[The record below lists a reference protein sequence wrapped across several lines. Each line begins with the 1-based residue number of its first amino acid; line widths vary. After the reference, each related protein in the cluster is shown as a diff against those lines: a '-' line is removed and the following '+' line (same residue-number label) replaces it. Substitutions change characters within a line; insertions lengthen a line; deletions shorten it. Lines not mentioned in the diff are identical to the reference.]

1 MRNNKKEP
9 VNINNDSKPDIST
22 DEAISNLFFT
32 NVSDETASKKS
43 EDNTTDI
50 KVEASIE
57 DNGNDKIN
65 ASAEKNEDNSTAVKT
80 EVSVEDNNYKV
91 NASTE
96 KIEDNDN
103 ANVDSAKNIDNDNA
117 NTPVKKSENTLTDV
131 KAETSVEDNTND
143 KVNASTEKVEKNA
156 TDVKPEASIEN
167 NGNNNINDNVNNN
180 ISNNINEHRNLA
192 PKPVKT
198 RKPIFPV
205 VIACLIL
212 AIVVGGIAYIL
223 NNGKSSKK
231 DSLANKPSLF
241 EGLFDF
247 TSPVDSVLGSTE
259 LMANY
264 NKCGSLSSS
273 ITVESIYADT
283 DISGAT
289 LNTTFNHN
297 TASKE
302 ASLDADIS
310 YRGMKLYSL
319 LSFVND
325 KKIMFKIPSFNESV
339 YTYSDKLFKNAFDS
353 FNDTDII
360 SLYVYAIK
368 ETYPDDF
375 KTILSGI
382 SSVNA
387 DTDSYGNKGTT
398 YTISE
403 DSVKLFISKLITVTF
418 DNKELF
424 ASIESS
430 LDKDEINDLKKQAEY
445 VSNNAAKAYSGDI
458 TFTVWKNK
466 KGQLTNFD
474 SNNSIEIS
482 GEEFDVDFSIE
493 SYDEINP
500 ADSMIFTL
508 TIMDSDNDFSV
519 IYDRTKEVEDNT
531 TYLSHD
537 ISILSGYDS
546 LLELNVSEDFN
557 ADSNDY
563 NVETTIN
570 TDTIIVLQGKFNNI
584 KKGKSFDFDMTSFQV
599 TQGYNKLLTLSGN
612 LSLDTDKP
620 KITKPSG
627 STVDINSLSDIEKYD
642 LLDSINNFFTKSIED

>member
-1 MRNNKKEP
+1 MKNNKKEP
-9 VNINNDSKPDIST
+9 ANINNDSKQNIPT

-32 NVSDETASKKS
+32 NVSNETQ
-43 EDNTTDI
+43 DNTTDL
-50 KVEASIE
+50 
-57 DNGNDKIN
+57 
-65 ASAEKNEDNSTAVKT
+65 
-80 EVSVEDNNYKV
+80 
-91 NASTE
+91 
-96 KIEDNDN
+96 
-103 ANVDSAKNIDNDNA
+103 
-117 NTPVKKSENTLTDV
+117 KSEDSTTDL
-131 KAETSVEDNTND
+131 KSETSVEDNVNNKVKASAEKVEENVTDVKSEAPVED
-143 KVNASTEKVEKNA
+143 KVNDSKTDTSIEDKVNDSK
-156 TDVKPEASIEN
+156 TDASIEDKVN
-167 NGNNNINDNVNNN
+167 DSKTESSVEDNGNNKINDNV
-180 ISNNINEHRNLA
+180 SNNINERRSLA

-198 RKPIFPV
+198 RKPILPV

-212 AIVVGGIAYIL
+212 AVVVGGIAYIL

-247 TSPVDSVLGSTE
+247 SSPVDSAIGSPE

-264 NKCGSLSSS
+264 NKRGSLSSS
-273 ITVESIYADT
+273 ITVDNIYADT

-297 TASKE
+297 IASKE

-310 YRGMKLYSL
+310 YKGMKLYSL
-319 LSFVND
+319 LSFFND
-325 KKIMFKIPSFNESV
+325 KKIMFKIPTFNESV

-375 KTILSGI
+375 KTIISGI
-382 SSVNA
+382 SSKNA
-387 DTDSYGNKGTT
+387 DADSYGNKGTT

-424 ASIESS
+424 ASIES
-430 LDKDEINDLKKQAEY
+430 LYDKDEISDLKKQVEY
-445 VSNNAAKAYSGDI
+445 VANNAAKAYSGDI

-466 KGQLTNFD
+466 KGQLTNFN

-482 GEEFDVDFSIE
+482 GEEFNIDFSIE

-508 TIMDSDNDFSV
+508 TITDSDNNFSI

-537 ISILSGYDS
+537 ISVLSGYDS
-546 LLELNVSEDFN
+546 LLELNVAEDFN

-563 NVETTIN
+563 NVEATLN

-584 KKGKSFDFDMTSFQV
+584 QKGKSFDFDMTNFQV
-599 TQGYNKLLTLSGN
+599 TQGYNNLIKLSGN
-612 LSLDTDKP
+612 LSLDTGKP

-627 STVDINSLSDIEKYD
+627 STVDINSLSDTEKYD
-642 LLDSINNFFTKSIED
+642 LLDSISNFFTKTIED

>member
-9 VNINNDSKPDIST
+9 VNINNDSNQNVAT
-22 DEAISNLFFT
+22 DAAISNLFFT
-32 NVSDETASKKS
+32 NVSEEAEDNTTNVKS
-43 EDNTTDI
+43 EDKTTDI
-50 KVEASIE
+50 KVETSIEDNGNNKTNAQIDKVEDNSTDVKPEAPIEDKVTDVKPEAPVEDKVTDAKTDASIE
-57 DNGNDKIN
+57 DNGN
-65 ASAEKNEDNSTAVKT
+65 
-80 EVSVEDNNYKV
+80 
-91 NASTE
+91 
-96 KIEDNDN
+96 ND
-103 ANVDSAKNIDNDNA
+103 
-117 NTPVKKSENTLTDV
+117 T
-131 KAETSVEDNTND
+131 
-143 KVNASTEKVEKNA
+143 
-156 TDVKPEASIEN
+156 
-167 NGNNNINDNVNNN
+167 NDNVSNK
-180 ISNNINEHRNLA
+180 IDNNINERRNLA
-192 PKPVKT
+192 PKPAKT

-212 AIVVGGIAYIL
+212 AVVVGGIAYIL

-247 TSPVDSVLGSTE
+247 TSPVDSAIGSSE
-259 LMANY
+259 LIANY
-264 NKCGSLSSS
+264 NKCGSLSST
-273 ITVESIYADT
+273 ITVDNIYADT

-289 LNTTFNHN
+289 LNATFNHN
-297 TASKE
+297 TASKQ

-319 LSFVND
+319 LSFFND
-325 KKIMFKIPSFNESV
+325 KKIMFKIPTFNESV

-353 FNDTDII
+353 FNNTDII

-382 SSVNA
+382 SSN
-387 DTDSYGNKGTT
+387 DTDADSYGNKGTT

-424 ASIESS
+424 ASIES
-430 LDKDEINDLKKQAEY
+430 LYDKDEISDLKKQAEY
-445 VSNNAAKAYSGDI
+445 VAHNSAKAYSGDI
-458 TFTVWKNK
+458 AFTVWKNK
-466 KGQLTNFD
+466 KGQLTNFN

-482 GEEFDVDFSIE
+482 GEEFNIDFSIE

-508 TIMDSDNDFSV
+508 TITDSDNNFSI

-537 ISILSGYDS
+537 ISVLSGYDS
-546 LLELNVSEDFN
+546 LLELNVAEDFN

-563 NVETTIN
+563 NVEATLN

-599 TQGYNKLLTLSGN
+599 AQGYNKLITLNGN
-612 LSLDTDKP
+612 LSLDTGKP

-627 STVDINSLSDIEKYD
+627 STVDINSLSDSEKYN
-642 LLDSINNFFTKSIED
+642 LIGSISNFLTKTIED

>member
-9 VNINNDSKPDIST
+9 VNINNDSNQNVAT
-22 DEAISNLFFT
+22 DETISNLFFT
-32 NVSDETASKKS
+32 NVSEEAEDNTTNVKS
-43 EDNTTDI
+43 EDKTTDI
-50 KVEASIE
+50 KVETSIEDNGNNKTNAQIDKVEDNSTDVKPEAPIEDKVTDVKPEAPVEDKVTDAKTDASIE
-57 DNGNDKIN
+57 DNGN
-65 ASAEKNEDNSTAVKT
+65 
-80 EVSVEDNNYKV
+80 
-91 NASTE
+91 
-96 KIEDNDN
+96 ND
-103 ANVDSAKNIDNDNA
+103 
-117 NTPVKKSENTLTDV
+117 T
-131 KAETSVEDNTND
+131 
-143 KVNASTEKVEKNA
+143 
-156 TDVKPEASIEN
+156 
-167 NGNNNINDNVNNN
+167 NDNVSNK
-180 ISNNINEHRNLA
+180 IDNNINERRNLA
-192 PKPVKT
+192 PKPAKT

-212 AIVVGGIAYIL
+212 AVVVGGIAYIL

-247 TSPVDSVLGSTE
+247 TSPVDSAIGSSE
-259 LMANY
+259 LIANY
-264 NKCGSLSSS
+264 NKCGSLSST
-273 ITVESIYADT
+273 ITVDNIYADT

-289 LNTTFNHN
+289 LNATFNHN
-297 TASKE
+297 TASKQ

-319 LSFVND
+319 LSFFND
-325 KKIMFKIPSFNESV
+325 KKIMFKIPTFNESV

-353 FNDTDII
+353 FNNTDII

-382 SSVNA
+382 SSN
-387 DTDSYGNKGTT
+387 DTDADSYGNKGTT

-424 ASIESS
+424 ASIES
-430 LDKDEINDLKKQAEY
+430 LYDKDEISDLKKQAEY
-445 VSNNAAKAYSGDI
+445 VAHNSAKAYSGDI
-458 TFTVWKNK
+458 AFTVWKNK
-466 KGQLTNFD
+466 KGQLTNFN

-482 GEEFDVDFSIE
+482 GEEFNIDFSIE

-508 TIMDSDNDFSV
+508 TITDSDNNFSI

-537 ISILSGYDS
+537 ISVLSGYDS
-546 LLELNVSEDFN
+546 LLELNVAEDFN

-563 NVETTIN
+563 NVEATLN

-584 KKGKSFDFDMTSFQV
+584 KKGKD
-599 TQGYNKLLTLSGN
+599 Y
-612 LSLDTDKP
+612 
-620 KITKPSG
+620 
-627 STVDINSLSDIEKYD
+627 
-642 LLDSINNFFTKSIED
+642 

>member
-1 MRNNKKEP
+1 MENTMKNNKKEP
-9 VNINNDSKPDIST
+9 ANINNDSKQNIPT

-32 NVSDETASKKS
+32 NVSDKTSTIKS
-43 EDNTTDI
+43 EDNTTDAKSETSI
-50 KVEASIE
+50 EDNTNDNVNASAEKVEENITDVKVEASIE
-57 DNGNDKIN
+57 DNTNDNVN
-65 ASAEKNEDNSTAVKT
+65 ASAEK
-80 EVSVEDNNYKV
+80 VE
-91 NASTE
+91 E
-96 KIEDNDN
+96 
-103 ANVDSAKNIDNDNA
+103 NV
-117 NTPVKKSENTLTDV
+117 TDV
-131 KAETSVEDNTND
+131 KSETSVEDN
-143 KVNASTEKVEKNA
+143 ASNK
-156 TDVKPEASIEN
+156 
-167 NGNNNINDNVNNN
+167 INDN
-180 ISNNINEHRNLA
+180 ISNNINERRSLA

-198 RKPIFPV
+198 RKPILPV

-212 AIVVGGIAYIL
+212 VVVVGGIAYIL

-247 TSPVDSVLGSTE
+247 TSPVDSAIGSSE

-264 NKCGSLSSS
+264 NKRGSLSST
-273 ITVESIYADT
+273 ITVDNIYADT

-289 LNTTFNHN
+289 LNTIFNHN
-297 TASKE
+297 IASKE

-310 YRGMKLYSL
+310 YKGMKLYSL
-319 LSFVND
+319 LSFFND
-325 KKIMFKIPSFNESV
+325 KKIMFKIPTFNESV

-382 SSVNA
+382 SSKNA
-387 DTDSYGNKGTT
+387 DADSYGNKGTT

-430 LDKDEINDLKKQAEY
+430 YDKDEISDLKKQVEY
-445 VSNNAAKAYSGDI
+445 VANNAAKAYSGDI

-474 SNNSIEIS
+474 FYNSIELS
-482 GEEFDVDFSIE
+482 GEEFDVNFSIE

-500 ADSMIFTL
+500 ADSMTFTL
-508 TIMDSDNDFSV
+508 SILDSDNDFSI
-519 IYDRTKEVEDNT
+519 IYDRTKEFEDNT

-537 ISILSGYDS
+537 ITVLSGSDS
-546 LLELNVSEDFN
+546 LLELNVTEDFN

-563 NVETTIN
+563 NIESTIN

-584 KKGKSFDFDMTSFQV
+584 QKGKSFDFDMTNFQV
-599 TQGYNKLLTLSGN
+599 TQGYNNLIKLSGN
-612 LSLDTDKP
+612 LSIDTGKP

-627 STVDINSLSDIEKYD
+627 STVDINSLSDTEKYD
-642 LLDSINNFFTKSIED
+642 LLDNISNFFTKSIED

>member
-1 MRNNKKEP
+1 MKNNKKEP
-9 VNINNDSKPDIST
+9 ININNDSKQNVAT

-32 NVSDETASKKS
+32 NVSDETSSIKS
-43 EDNTTDI
+43 ED
-50 KVEASIE
+50 
-57 DNGNDKIN
+57 
-65 ASAEKNEDNSTAVKT
+65 ST
-80 EVSVEDNNYKV
+80 N
-91 NASTE
+91 
-96 KIEDNDN
+96 
-103 ANVDSAKNIDNDNA
+103 
-117 NTPVKKSENTLTDV
+117 DV
-131 KAETSVEDNTND
+131 KSETSVEDKGND
-143 KVNASTEKVEKNA
+143 KVNTSAEKVEENV
-156 TDVKPEASIEN
+156 TDVKVETSIEN
-167 NGNNNINDNVNNN
+167 NGNNKTNAQIDKVKDNSTDVKPEAPVEDKVTDSKTDASIEDKVNDSKADASIEDNASNNINDN
-180 ISNNINEHRNLA
+180 INERRNLA

-212 AIVVGGIAYIL
+212 AVVVGGIAYIL

-247 TSPVDSVLGSTE
+247 TSPVDSAIGSTE

-273 ITVESIYADT
+273 ITVDSIYADT

-325 KKIMFKIPSFNESV
+325 KKIMFKIPTFNESV

-387 DTDSYGNKGTT
+387 DADSYGNKGTT

-424 ASIESS
+424 SSIESS
-430 LDKDEINDLKKQAEY
+430 FDKSEINDLKKQVEY
-445 VSNNAAKAYSGDI
+445 VSKNAAKAYSGDI

-474 SNNSIEIS
+474 FYNSIELS
-482 GEEFDVDFSIE
+482 GEEFDIDFSIE

-500 ADSMIFTL
+500 ADSMTFTFSIL
-508 TIMDSDNDFSV
+508 DSGNDFSI
-519 IYDRTKEVEDNT
+519 IYDRTKEFEDNT

-537 ISILSGYDS
+537 ISILSGSDS
-546 LLELNVSEDFN
+546 LLELNVTEDFN

-563 NVETTIN
+563 NIESTIN

-584 KKGKSFDFDMTSFQV
+584 KKGKSFDFDMTTFQV
-599 TQGYNKLLTLSGN
+599 TQGYNNLIKLSGN
-612 LSLDTDKP
+612 LSLDTGKP

-627 STVDINSLSDIEKYD
+627 STVDINSLSDTEKYD
-642 LLDSINNFFTKSIED
+642 LLDSISNFFTKSIED

>member
-9 VNINNDSKPDIST
+9 VNINNDSNQNVAT
-22 DEAISNLFFT
+22 DAAISNLFFT
-32 NVSDETASKKS
+32 NVSEEAEDNTTNVKS
-43 EDNTTDI
+43 EDKTTDI
-50 KVEASIE
+50 KVETSIEDNSNNKTNAQIDKVEDNSTDVKSEAPVEDKVTDSKTDASIE
-57 DNGNDKIN
+57 DNSNND
-65 ASAEKNEDNSTAVKT
+65 T
-80 EVSVEDNNYKV
+80 
-91 NASTE
+91 
-96 KIEDNDN
+96 
-103 ANVDSAKNIDNDNA
+103 
-117 NTPVKKSENTLTDV
+117 
-131 KAETSVEDNTND
+131 
-143 KVNASTEKVEKNA
+143 
-156 TDVKPEASIEN
+156 
-167 NGNNNINDNVNNN
+167 NDNVSNK
-180 ISNNINEHRNLA
+180 IDNNINERRNIA
-192 PKPVKT
+192 PKPAKT

-212 AIVVGGIAYIL
+212 AVVVGGIAYIL

-247 TSPVDSVLGSTE
+247 TSPVDSAIGSSE
-259 LMANY
+259 LIANY
-264 NKCGSLSSS
+264 NKCGSLSST
-273 ITVESIYADT
+273 ITVDNIYADT

-289 LNTTFNHN
+289 LNATFNHN
-297 TASKE
+297 TASKQ

-319 LSFVND
+319 LSFFND
-325 KKIMFKIPSFNESV
+325 KKIMFKIP
-339 YTYSDKLFKNAFDS
+339 FDS
-353 FNDTDII
+353 FNNTDII

-382 SSVNA
+382 SSN
-387 DTDSYGNKGTT
+387 DTDADSYGNKGTT

-424 ASIESS
+424 ASIES
-430 LDKDEINDLKKQAEY
+430 LYDKDEISDLKKQAEY
-445 VSNNAAKAYSGDI
+445 VAHNSAKAYSGDI
-458 TFTVWKNK
+458 AFTVWKNK
-466 KGQLTNFD
+466 KGQLTNFN

-482 GEEFDVDFSIE
+482 GEEFNIDFSIE

-508 TIMDSDNDFSV
+508 TITDSDNNFSI

-537 ISILSGYDS
+537 ISVLSGYDS
-546 LLELNVSEDFN
+546 LLELNVAEDFN

-563 NVETTIN
+563 NVEATLN

-599 TQGYNKLLTLSGN
+599 AQGYNKLITLNGN
-612 LSLDTDKP
+612 LSLDTGKP

-627 STVDINSLSDIEKYD
+627 STVDINSLSDSEKYN
-642 LLDSINNFFTKSIED
+642 LIGSISNFFTKTIED

>member
-32 NVSDETASKKS
+32 NVSDETVSEKS
-43 EDNTTDI
+43 EDNTTAV

-57 DNGNDKIN
+57 DNNNNNNNNDKVN
-65 ASAEKNEDNSTAVKT
+65 ASAEKNEDNSTDVKP
-80 EVSVEDNNYKV
+80 EVSVEDNNNNNNDKV

-96 KIEDNDN
+96 KVEDNSTDVKPETSIEDNDN

-117 NTPVKKSENTLTDV
+117 NTPVKKSENT
-131 KAETSVEDNTND
+131 S
-143 KVNASTEKVEKNA
+143 
-156 TDVKPEASIEN
+156 TDVKPETSIEDNSN
-167 NGNNNINDNVNNN
+167 NDINDNVSNKF
-180 ISNNINEHRNLA
+180 SNNINEHINLA

-198 RKPIFPV
+198 RKPIFPI

-247 TSPVDSVLGSTE
+247 TSPVDSALGSTE

-387 DTDSYGNKGTT
+387 DADSYGNKGTT

-430 LDKDEINDLKKQAEY
+430 LDKDEINDLKKQTEY

-458 TFTVWKNK
+458 TFTIWKNK

-563 NVETTIN
+563 NVEATIN
-570 TDTIIVLQGKFNNI
+570 TATIIVLQGKFNKI
-584 KKGKSFDFDMTSFQV
+584 KKGKSFDFDMTNFQV
-599 TQGYNKLLTLSGN
+599 TQGYNKLITLSGN

-642 LLDSINNFFTKSIED
+642 LLDSISNFFTKSIED

>member
-9 VNINNDSKPDIST
+9 VNINNDSNQNVAT
-22 DEAISNLFFT
+22 DAAISNLFFT
-32 NVSDETASKKS
+32 NVSEEAEDNTTNVKS
-43 EDNTTDI
+43 EDKTTDI
-50 KVEASIE
+50 KVETSIEDNSNNKTNAQIDKVEDNSTDVKPEAPIEDKVTDSKADASIE
-57 DNGNDKIN
+57 DNGN
-65 ASAEKNEDNSTAVKT
+65 
-80 EVSVEDNNYKV
+80 
-91 NASTE
+91 
-96 KIEDNDN
+96 ND
-103 ANVDSAKNIDNDNA
+103 
-117 NTPVKKSENTLTDV
+117 T
-131 KAETSVEDNTND
+131 
-143 KVNASTEKVEKNA
+143 
-156 TDVKPEASIEN
+156 
-167 NGNNNINDNVNNN
+167 NDNVSSK
-180 ISNNINEHRNLA
+180 IDNNINERRNLA
-192 PKPVKT
+192 PKPAKT
-198 RKPIFPV
+198 RKPIFPI

-212 AIVVGGIAYIL
+212 AVVVGGIAYIL

-247 TSPVDSVLGSTE
+247 TSPVDSAIGSSE
-259 LMANY
+259 LIANY
-264 NKCGSLSSS
+264 NKCGSLSSK
-273 ITVESIYADT
+273 ITVDNIYADT
-283 DISGAT
+283 ADISGAT
-289 LNTTFNHN
+289 LNATFNHN
-297 TASKE
+297 TASKQ

-319 LSFVND
+319 LSFFND
-325 KKIMFKIPSFNESV
+325 KKIMFKIPTFNESV
-339 YTYSDKLFKNAFDS
+339 YTYSNKLFKNAFDS
-353 FNDTDII
+353 FNNTDII

-382 SSVNA
+382 SSN
-387 DTDSYGNKGTT
+387 DTDADSYGNKGTT

-424 ASIESS
+424 ASIES
-430 LDKDEINDLKKQAEY
+430 LYNKDEISDLKKQAEY
-445 VSNNAAKAYSGDI
+445 VAHNSAKAYSGDI
-458 TFTVWKNK
+458 AFTVWKNK
-466 KGQLTNFD
+466 KGQLTNFN

-482 GEEFDVDFSIE
+482 GEEFNIDFSIE

-508 TIMDSDNDFSV
+508 TITDSDNNFSI

-537 ISILSGYDS
+537 ISVLSGYDS
-546 LLELNVSEDFN
+546 LLELNVAEDFN

-563 NVETTIN
+563 NVEATLN

-599 TQGYNKLLTLSGN
+599 AQGYNKLITLNGN
-612 LSLDTDKP
+612 LSLDTGKP

-627 STVDINSLSDIEKYD
+627 STVDINSLSDSEKYN
-642 LLDSINNFFTKSIED
+642 LIGSISNFFTKTIED

>member
-1 MRNNKKEP
+1 MKNNKKEP
-9 VNINNDSKPDIST
+9 ANINNDSKQNIPT

-32 NVSDETASKKS
+32 NVSNETQ
-43 EDNTTDI
+43 DNTTDL
-50 KVEASIE
+50 
-57 DNGNDKIN
+57 
-65 ASAEKNEDNSTAVKT
+65 
-80 EVSVEDNNYKV
+80 
-91 NASTE
+91 
-96 KIEDNDN
+96 
-103 ANVDSAKNIDNDNA
+103 
-117 NTPVKKSENTLTDV
+117 KSEDSTTDL
-131 KAETSVEDNTND
+131 KSETSVEDNVNNKVKASAEKVEENVTDVKSEAPVED
-143 KVNASTEKVEKNA
+143 KVNDSKTDTSIEDKV
-156 TDVKPEASIEN
+156 TDSKTDASIEDKVN
-167 NGNNNINDNVNNN
+167 DSKTESSVEDNGNNKINDNV
-180 ISNNINEHRNLA
+180 SNNINERRSLA

-198 RKPIFPV
+198 RKPILPV

-212 AIVVGGIAYIL
+212 AVVVGGIAYIL

-247 TSPVDSVLGSTE
+247 SSPVDSAIGSPE

-264 NKCGSLSSS
+264 NKRGSLSSS
-273 ITVESIYADT
+273 ITVDNIYADT

-297 TASKE
+297 IASKE

-310 YRGMKLYSL
+310 YKGMKLYSL
-319 LSFVND
+319 LSFFND
-325 KKIMFKIPSFNESV
+325 KKIMFKIPTFNESV

-375 KTILSGI
+375 KTIISGI
-382 SSVNA
+382 SSKNA
-387 DTDSYGNKGTT
+387 DADSYGNKGTT

-430 LDKDEINDLKKQAEY
+430 YDKDEISDLKKQVEY
-445 VSNNAAKAYSGDI
+445 VANNAAKAYSGDI

-466 KGQLTNFD
+466 KGQLTNFN

-482 GEEFDVDFSIE
+482 GEEFNIDFSIE

-508 TIMDSDNDFSV
+508 TITDSDNNFSI

-537 ISILSGYDS
+537 ISVLSGYDS
-546 LLELNVSEDFN
+546 LLELNVAEDFN

-563 NVETTIN
+563 NVEATLN

-584 KKGKSFDFDMTSFQV
+584 QKGKSFDFDMTNFQV
-599 TQGYNKLLTLSGN
+599 TQGYNNLIKLSGN
-612 LSLDTDKP
+612 LSLDTGKP

-627 STVDINSLSDIEKYD
+627 STVDINSLSDTEKYD
-642 LLDSINNFFTKSIED
+642 LLDSISNFFTKTIED

>member
-1 MRNNKKEP
+1 MENTMKNNKKEP
-9 VNINNDSKPDIST
+9 ININNDSKQNIPT

-32 NVSDETASKKS
+32 NVSNETQ
-43 EDNTTDI
+43 DNTTDL
-50 KVEASIE
+50 
-57 DNGNDKIN
+57 
-65 ASAEKNEDNSTAVKT
+65 
-80 EVSVEDNNYKV
+80 
-91 NASTE
+91 
-96 KIEDNDN
+96 
-103 ANVDSAKNIDNDNA
+103 
-117 NTPVKKSENTLTDV
+117 KSEDSTTDV
-131 KAETSVEDNTND
+131 KSETSVEDNVNN
-143 KVNASTEKVEKNA
+143 KVKASAEKVEENV
-156 TDVKPEASIEN
+156 TDVKSEASVED
-167 NGNNNINDNVNNN
+167 NGNNKINDNV
-180 ISNNINEHRNLA
+180 SNNINERRSLA

-198 RKPIFPV
+198 RKPILPV

-212 AIVVGGIAYIL
+212 AVVVGGIAYIL

-247 TSPVDSVLGSTE
+247 TSPVDSAIGSTE

-273 ITVESIYADT
+273 ITVDSIYADT

-325 KKIMFKIPSFNESV
+325 KKIMFKIPTFNESV

-387 DTDSYGNKGTT
+387 DADSYGNKGTT

-424 ASIESS
+424 SSIESS
-430 LDKDEINDLKKQAEY
+430 FDKSEINDLKKQVEY
-445 VSNNAAKAYSGDI
+445 VSKNAAKAYSGDI

-474 SNNSIEIS
+474 FYNSIELS
-482 GEEFDVDFSIE
+482 GEEFDIDFSIE

-500 ADSMIFTL
+500 ADSMTFTFSIL
-508 TIMDSDNDFSV
+508 DSGNDFSI
-519 IYDRTKEVEDNT
+519 IYDRTKEFEDNT

-537 ISILSGYDS
+537 ISILSGSDS
-546 LLELNVSEDFN
+546 LLELNVTEDFN
-557 ADSNDY
+557 ADSNNY
-563 NVETTIN
+563 NIESTIN

-584 KKGKSFDFDMTSFQV
+584 KKRKSFDFDMTTFQV
-599 TQGYNKLLTLSGN
+599 TQGYNNLIKLSGN
-612 LSLDTDKP
+612 LSLDTGKP

-627 STVDINSLSDIEKYD
+627 STVDINSLSDTEKYD
-642 LLDSINNFFTKSIED
+642 LLDSISNFFTKSIED

>member
-9 VNINNDSKPDIST
+9 VNINNDSNQNVAT
-22 DEAISNLFFT
+22 DAAISNLFFT
-32 NVSDETASKKS
+32 NVSEEAEYNTTNVKS
-43 EDNTTDI
+43 EDKTTDI
-50 KVEASIE
+50 KVETSIEDNSNNKTNAQIDKVEDNSTDVKPEAPIEDKVTDSKADASIE
-57 DNGNDKIN
+57 DNGN
-65 ASAEKNEDNSTAVKT
+65 
-80 EVSVEDNNYKV
+80 
-91 NASTE
+91 
-96 KIEDNDN
+96 ND
-103 ANVDSAKNIDNDNA
+103 
-117 NTPVKKSENTLTDV
+117 T
-131 KAETSVEDNTND
+131 
-143 KVNASTEKVEKNA
+143 
-156 TDVKPEASIEN
+156 
-167 NGNNNINDNVNNN
+167 NDNVSSK
-180 ISNNINEHRNLA
+180 IDNNINERRNLA
-192 PKPVKT
+192 PKPAKT
-198 RKPIFPV
+198 RKPIFPI

-212 AIVVGGIAYIL
+212 AVVVGGIAYIL
-223 NNGKSSKK
+223 NNGKASKK

-247 TSPVDSVLGSTE
+247 TSPVDSAIGSSE
-259 LMANY
+259 LIANY
-264 NKCGSLSSS
+264 NKCGSLSST
-273 ITVESIYADT
+273 ITVDNIYADT

-289 LNTTFNHN
+289 LNATFNHT
-297 TASKE
+297 TASKQ

-319 LSFVND
+319 LSFFND
-325 KKIMFKIPSFNESV
+325 KKIMFKIPTFNESV
-339 YTYSDKLFKNAFDS
+339 YTYSNKLFKNAFDS
-353 FNDTDII
+353 FNNTDII

-382 SSVNA
+382 SSN
-387 DTDSYGNKGTT
+387 DTDADSYGNKGTT

-424 ASIESS
+424 ASIES
-430 LDKDEINDLKKQAEY
+430 LYNKDEISDLKKQAEY
-445 VSNNAAKAYSGDI
+445 VAHNSAKAYSGDI
-458 TFTVWKNK
+458 AFTVWKNK
-466 KGQLTNFD
+466 KGQLTNFN

-482 GEEFDVDFSIE
+482 GEEFNIDFSIE

-508 TIMDSDNDFSV
+508 TITDSDNNFSI

-537 ISILSGYDS
+537 ISVLSGYDS
-546 LLELNVSEDFN
+546 LLELNVAEDFN

-563 NVETTIN
+563 NVEATLN

-584 KKGKSFDFDMTSFQV
+584 KKGKAFDFDMTSFQV
-599 TQGYNKLLTLSGN
+599 AQGYNKLITLNGN
-612 LSLDTDKP
+612 LSLDTGKP

-627 STVDINSLSDIEKYD
+627 STVDINSLSDSEKYN
-642 LLDSINNFFTKSIED
+642 LIGSISNFFTKTIED

>member
-1 MRNNKKEP
+1 MENTMKNNKKEP
-9 VNINNDSKPDIST
+9 ANINNDSKQNIPT

-32 NVSDETASKKS
+32 NVSNETQ
-43 EDNTTDI
+43 DNTTDL
-50 KVEASIE
+50 
-57 DNGNDKIN
+57 
-65 ASAEKNEDNSTAVKT
+65 
-80 EVSVEDNNYKV
+80 
-91 NASTE
+91 
-96 KIEDNDN
+96 
-103 ANVDSAKNIDNDNA
+103 
-117 NTPVKKSENTLTDV
+117 KSEDSTTDV
-131 KAETSVEDNTND
+131 KSETSVEDNVNNKVKASAEKVEENVTDVKSEAPVED
-143 KVNASTEKVEKNA
+143 KVNDSK
-156 TDVKPEASIEN
+156 TDTSIEDKVTDSKTESSVED
-167 NGNNNINDNVNNN
+167 NGNNKINDNV
-180 ISNNINEHRNLA
+180 SNNINERRSLA

-198 RKPIFPV
+198 RKPILPV

-212 AIVVGGIAYIL
+212 AVVVGGIAYIL

-247 TSPVDSVLGSTE
+247 SSPVDSAIGSPE

-264 NKCGSLSSS
+264 NKRGSLSSS
-273 ITVESIYADT
+273 ITVDNIYADT

-297 TASKE
+297 IASKE

-310 YRGMKLYSL
+310 YKGMKLYSL
-319 LSFVND
+319 LSFFND
-325 KKIMFKIPSFNESV
+325 KKIMFKIPTFNESV

-375 KTILSGI
+375 KTIISGI
-382 SSVNA
+382 SSKNA
-387 DTDSYGNKGTT
+387 DADSYGNKGTT

-430 LDKDEINDLKKQAEY
+430 YDKDEISDLKKQVEY
-445 VSNNAAKAYSGDI
+445 VANNAAKVYSGDI

-466 KGQLTNFD
+466 KGQLTNFN

-482 GEEFDVDFSIE
+482 GEEFNIDFSIE

-508 TIMDSDNDFSV
+508 TITDSDNNFSI

-537 ISILSGYDS
+537 ISVLSGYDS
-546 LLELNVSEDFN
+546 LLELNVAEDFN

-563 NVETTIN
+563 NVEATLN

-584 KKGKSFDFDMTSFQV
+584 QKGKSFDFDMTNFQV
-599 TQGYNKLLTLSGN
+599 TQGYNNLIKLSGN
-612 LSLDTDKP
+612 LSLDTGKP

-627 STVDINSLSDIEKYD
+627 STVDINSLSDTEKYD
-642 LLDSINNFFTKSIED
+642 LLDSISNFFTKTIED

>member
-1 MRNNKKEP
+1 MKNNKKEP
-9 VNINNDSKPDIST
+9 ANINNDSKQNIPT

-32 NVSDETASKKS
+32 NVSNKTQ
-43 EDNTTDI
+43 DNTTDL
-50 KVEASIE
+50 
-57 DNGNDKIN
+57 
-65 ASAEKNEDNSTAVKT
+65 
-80 EVSVEDNNYKV
+80 
-91 NASTE
+91 
-96 KIEDNDN
+96 
-103 ANVDSAKNIDNDNA
+103 
-117 NTPVKKSENTLTDV
+117 KSEDSTTDL
-131 KAETSVEDNTND
+131 KSETSVEDNVNNKVKASAEKVEENVTDVKSEAPVED
-143 KVNASTEKVEKNA
+143 KVNDSK
-156 TDVKPEASIEN
+156 TDTSIEDKVTDSKTESSVED
-167 NGNNNINDNVNNN
+167 NGNNKINDNV
-180 ISNNINEHRNLA
+180 SNNINERRSLA

-198 RKPIFPV
+198 RKPILPV

-212 AIVVGGIAYIL
+212 AVVVGGIAYIL

-247 TSPVDSVLGSTE
+247 SSPVDSAIGSPE

-264 NKCGSLSSS
+264 NKRGSLSSS
-273 ITVESIYADT
+273 ITVDNIYADT

-297 TASKE
+297 IASKE

-310 YRGMKLYSL
+310 YKGMKLYSL
-319 LSFVND
+319 LSFFND
-325 KKIMFKIPSFNESV
+325 EKIMFKIPTFNESV

-375 KTILSGI
+375 KTIISGI
-382 SSVNA
+382 SSKNA
-387 DTDSYGNKGTT
+387 DADSYGNKGTT

-424 ASIESS
+424 ASIES
-430 LDKDEINDLKKQAEY
+430 LYDKDEISDLKKQVEY
-445 VSNNAAKAYSGDI
+445 VANNAAKAYSGDI

-466 KGQLTNFD
+466 KGQLTNFN

-482 GEEFDVDFSIE
+482 GEEFNIDFSIE

-508 TIMDSDNDFSV
+508 TITDSDNNFSI

-537 ISILSGYDS
+537 ISVLSGYDS
-546 LLELNVSEDFN
+546 LLELNVAEDFN

-563 NVETTIN
+563 NVEATLN

-584 KKGKSFDFDMTSFQV
+584 QKGKSFDFDMTNFQV
-599 TQGYNKLLTLSGN
+599 TQGYNNLIKLSGN
-612 LSLDTDKP
+612 LSLDTGKS

-627 STVDINSLSDIEKYD
+627 STVDINSLSDTEKYD
-642 LLDSINNFFTKSIED
+642 LLDSISNFFTKTIED

>member
-9 VNINNDSKPDIST
+9 VNINNDSNQNVAT
-22 DEAISNLFFT
+22 DETISNLFFT
-32 NVSDETASKKS
+32 NVSEEAEGNTTNVKS
-43 EDNTTDI
+43 EDETTDI
-50 KVEASIE
+50 KVETSIEDNGNNKTNAQIDKVEDNSTDVKPEAPIEDKVTDVKPEAPVEDKVTDSKTDASIE
-57 DNGNDKIN
+57 DNGNSD
-65 ASAEKNEDNSTAVKT
+65 T
-80 EVSVEDNNYKV
+80 
-91 NASTE
+91 
-96 KIEDNDN
+96 
-103 ANVDSAKNIDNDNA
+103 
-117 NTPVKKSENTLTDV
+117 
-131 KAETSVEDNTND
+131 
-143 KVNASTEKVEKNA
+143 
-156 TDVKPEASIEN
+156 
-167 NGNNNINDNVNNN
+167 NDNVSNK
-180 ISNNINEHRNLA
+180 IDNNINERRNLA
-192 PKPVKT
+192 PKPAKT

-212 AIVVGGIAYIL
+212 AVVVGGIAYIL

-247 TSPVDSVLGSTE
+247 TSPVDSAIGSSE
-259 LMANY
+259 LIANY
-264 NKCGSLSSS
+264 NKCGSLSST
-273 ITVESIYADT
+273 ITVDNIYADT

-289 LNTTFNHN
+289 LNATFNHN
-297 TASKE
+297 TASKQ

-319 LSFVND
+319 LSFFND
-325 KKIMFKIPSFNESV
+325 KKIMFKIPTFNESV

-353 FNDTDII
+353 FNNTDII

-382 SSVNA
+382 SSN
-387 DTDSYGNKGTT
+387 DTDADSYGNKGTT

-424 ASIESS
+424 ASIES
-430 LDKDEINDLKKQAEY
+430 LYDKDEISDLKKQAEY
-445 VSNNAAKAYSGDI
+445 VAHNSAKAYLGDI
-458 TFTVWKNK
+458 AFTVWKNK
-466 KGQLTNFD
+466 KGQLTNFN

-482 GEEFDVDFSIE
+482 GEEFNIDFSIE

-508 TIMDSDNDFSV
+508 TITDSDNNFSI

-537 ISILSGYDS
+537 ISVLSGYDS
-546 LLELNVSEDFN
+546 LLELNVAEDFN

-563 NVETTIN
+563 NVEATLN
-570 TDTIIVLQGKFNNI
+570 TDTIIVLQGKFNNT

-599 TQGYNKLLTLSGN
+599 TQGYNKLITLNGN
-612 LSLDTDKP
+612 LSLDTGKP

-627 STVDINSLSDIEKYD
+627 STVDINSLSDSEKYN
-642 LLDSINNFFTKSIED
+642 LIGSISNFFTKTIED

>member
-1 MRNNKKEP
+1 MKNNKKEP
-9 VNINNDSKPDIST
+9 ININNDSKQNVAT

-32 NVSDETASKKS
+32 NVSDETSSIKS
-43 EDNTTDI
+43 ED
-50 KVEASIE
+50 
-57 DNGNDKIN
+57 
-65 ASAEKNEDNSTAVKT
+65 ST
-80 EVSVEDNNYKV
+80 N
-91 NASTE
+91 
-96 KIEDNDN
+96 
-103 ANVDSAKNIDNDNA
+103 
-117 NTPVKKSENTLTDV
+117 DV
-131 KAETSVEDNTND
+131 KSETSVEDKGNDRVNTS
-143 KVNASTEKVEKNA
+143 AEKVEENV
-156 TDVKPEASIEN
+156 TDVKVETSIEN
-167 NGNNNINDNVNNN
+167 NGNNKTNAQIDKVKDNSTDVKPEAPVEDKVTDSKTDASIEDKVNDSKADASIEDNASNNINDN
-180 ISNNINEHRNLA
+180 INERRNLA

-212 AIVVGGIAYIL
+212 AVVVGGIAYIL

-247 TSPVDSVLGSTE
+247 TSPVDSAIGSTE

-273 ITVESIYADT
+273 ITVDSIYADT

-325 KKIMFKIPSFNESV
+325 KKIMFKIPTFNESV

-387 DTDSYGNKGTT
+387 DADSYGNKGTT

-424 ASIESS
+424 SSIESS
-430 LDKDEINDLKKQAEY
+430 FDKSEINDLKKQVEY
-445 VSNNAAKAYSGDI
+445 VSKNAAKAYSGDI

-474 SNNSIEIS
+474 FYNSIELS
-482 GEEFDVDFSIE
+482 GEEFDIDFSIE

-500 ADSMIFTL
+500 ADSMTFTFSIL
-508 TIMDSDNDFSV
+508 DSGNDFSI
-519 IYDRTKEVEDNT
+519 IYDRTKEFEDNT

-537 ISILSGYDS
+537 ISILSGSDS
-546 LLELNVSEDFN
+546 LLELNVTEDFN

-563 NVETTIN
+563 NIESTIN

-584 KKGKSFDFDMTSFQV
+584 KKGKSFDFDMTTFQV
-599 TQGYNKLLTLSGN
+599 TQGYNNLIKLSGN
-612 LSLDTDKP
+612 LSLDTGKP

-627 STVDINSLSDIEKYD
+627 STVDINSLSDTEKYD
-642 LLDSINNFFTKSIED
+642 LLDSISNFFTKSIED

>member
-1 MRNNKKEP
+1 MENTMKNNKKEP
-9 VNINNDSKPDIST
+9 ANINNDSKQNIPT

-32 NVSDETASKKS
+32 NVSNETQ
-43 EDNTTDI
+43 DNTTDL
-50 KVEASIE
+50 
-57 DNGNDKIN
+57 
-65 ASAEKNEDNSTAVKT
+65 
-80 EVSVEDNNYKV
+80 
-91 NASTE
+91 
-96 KIEDNDN
+96 
-103 ANVDSAKNIDNDNA
+103 
-117 NTPVKKSENTLTDV
+117 KSEDSTTDV
-131 KAETSVEDNTND
+131 KSETSVEDNVNNKVKVSAKKVEENVTDVKSEAPVED
-143 KVNASTEKVEKNA
+143 KVNDSKTDTSIEDKV
-156 TDVKPEASIEN
+156 TDSKTDASIEDKVN
-167 NGNNNINDNVNNN
+167 DSKTESSVEDNGNNKINDNV
-180 ISNNINEHRNLA
+180 SNNINERRSLA

-198 RKPIFPV
+198 RKPILPV

-212 AIVVGGIAYIL
+212 AVVVGGIAYIL

-247 TSPVDSVLGSTE
+247 SSPVDSAIGSPE
-259 LMANY
+259 LMSNY
-264 NKCGSLSSS
+264 NKRGSLSSS
-273 ITVESIYADT
+273 ITVDNIYADT

-297 TASKE
+297 IASKE

-310 YRGMKLYSL
+310 YKGMKLYSL
-319 LSFVND
+319 LSFFND
-325 KKIMFKIPSFNESV
+325 EKIMFKIPTFNESV

-375 KTILSGI
+375 KTIISGI
-382 SSVNA
+382 SSKNA
-387 DTDSYGNKGTT
+387 DADSYGNKGTT

-424 ASIESS
+424 ASIES
-430 LDKDEINDLKKQAEY
+430 LYDKDEISDLKKQVEY
-445 VSNNAAKAYSGDI
+445 VANNAAKAYSGDI

-466 KGQLTNFD
+466 KGQLTNFN

-482 GEEFDVDFSIE
+482 GEVFNIDFSIE

-508 TIMDSDNDFSV
+508 TITDSDNNFSI

-537 ISILSGYDS
+537 ISVLSGYDS
-546 LLELNVSEDFN
+546 LLELNVAEDFN

-563 NVETTIN
+563 NVEATLN

-584 KKGKSFDFDMTSFQV
+584 QKGKSFDFDMTNFQV
-599 TQGYNKLLTLSGN
+599 TQGYNNLIKLSGN
-612 LSLDTDKP
+612 LSLGTGKP

-627 STVDINSLSDIEKYD
+627 STVDINSLSDTEKYD
-642 LLDSINNFFTKSIED
+642 LLDSISNFFTKTIED

>member
-9 VNINNDSKPDIST
+9 VNINNDSNQNVAT

-32 NVSDETASKKS
+32 NVSDEAENNTTNVKS
-43 EDNTTDI
+43 EDKTTDI
-50 KVEASIE
+50 KVETSIEDNGNYKVNASAEKVEENVKDVKPEVPVEDTVTDSKTDASIE
-57 DNGNDKIN
+57 DNGN
-65 ASAEKNEDNSTAVKT
+65 
-80 EVSVEDNNYKV
+80 
-91 NASTE
+91 
-96 KIEDNDN
+96 ND
-103 ANVDSAKNIDNDNA
+103 
-117 NTPVKKSENTLTDV
+117 T
-131 KAETSVEDNTND
+131 
-143 KVNASTEKVEKNA
+143 
-156 TDVKPEASIEN
+156 
-167 NGNNNINDNVNNN
+167 NDNVSNK
-180 ISNNINEHRNLA
+180 IDNNINERRNLA

-205 VIACLIL
+205 IIACLIL
-212 AIVVGGIAYIL
+212 AVVVGGIAYIL

-231 DSLANKPSLF
+231 DPLANKPSLF

-247 TSPVDSVLGSTE
+247 TSPVDSAIGSSE
-259 LMANY
+259 LIANY
-264 NKCGSLSSS
+264 NKCGSLSST
-273 ITVESIYADT
+273 ITVDNIYADT

-319 LSFVND
+319 LSFFND
-325 KKIMFKIPSFNESV
+325 KKIMFKIPTFNESV

-353 FNDTDII
+353 FNNTDIL

-387 DTDSYGNKGTT
+387 DADSYGNKGTT

-424 ASIESS
+424 ASIES
-430 LDKDEINDLKKQAEY
+430 LYDKDEISDLKKQAEY
-445 VSNNAAKAYSGDI
+445 VAHNSAKAYSGDI

-466 KGQLTNFD
+466 KGQLTNFN
-474 SNNSIEIS
+474 SKNSIEIS
-482 GEEFDVDFSIE
+482 GEEFDIDFSIE

-500 ADSMIFTL
+500 TDSMTFTFSIL
-508 TIMDSDNDFSV
+508 GSDNNFSI
-519 IYDRTKEVEDNT
+519 IYDRTKEFEDNT

-537 ISILSGYDS
+537 ISVLSGSDS
-546 LLELNVSEDFN
+546 LLKLNVAEDFN

-563 NVETTIN
+563 NVEATLN
-570 TDTIIVLQGKFNNI
+570 TDTIIVLQGKFNNV

-599 TQGYNKLLTLSGN
+599 TQGYNKLITLSGN
-612 LSLDTDKP
+612 LSLDTAKP

-627 STVDINSLSDIEKYD
+627 STVDINSMSDSEKYN
-642 LLDSINNFFTKSIED
+642 LIGSISNFFTKTIED

>member
-9 VNINNDSKPDIST
+9 VNINNDSNQNVAT

-32 NVSDETASKKS
+32 NVSDEAEDNTTNVKS
-43 EDNTTDI
+43 EDKTTDI
-50 KVEASIE
+50 KVETSIE
-57 DNGNDKIN
+57 DNG
-65 ASAEKNEDNSTAVKT
+65 
-80 EVSVEDNNYKV
+80 NYKV

-96 KIEDNDN
+96 KAKE
-103 ANVDSAKNIDNDNA
+103 NV
-117 NTPVKKSENTLTDV
+117 
-131 KAETSVEDNTND
+131 
-143 KVNASTEKVEKNA
+143 
-156 TDVKPEASIEN
+156 TDVKPEASVEDKVTDSKTDASIKD
-167 NGNNNINDNVNNN
+167 NGNNHTNDNVSNK
-180 ISNNINEHRNLA
+180 IDNNINERRNLA
-192 PKPVKT
+192 PKPVNT

-212 AIVVGGIAYIL
+212 AVVVGGIAYIL

-247 TSPVDSVLGSTE
+247 TSPVDSAIGSTE

-273 ITVESIYADT
+273 ITVDSIYADT

-319 LSFVND
+319 LSFFND
-325 KKIMFKIPSFNESV
+325 KKIMFKIPTFNESV

-353 FNDTDII
+353 FNNTDII

-387 DTDSYGNKGTT
+387 DADSYGNKGTT

-424 ASIESS
+424 ASIES
-430 LDKDEINDLKKQAEY
+430 LYDKDEISDLKKQAEY
-445 VSNNAAKAYSGDI
+445 VAHNSAKAYSGDI

-466 KGQLTNFD
+466 KGQLTNFN
-474 SNNSIEIS
+474 SKNSIEIS
-482 GEEFDVDFSIE
+482 GEEFDINFSIE

-500 ADSMIFTL
+500 TDSMTFTFSIL
-508 TIMDSDNDFSV
+508 GSDNNFSI
-519 IYDRTKEVEDNT
+519 IYDRTKEFEDNT

-537 ISILSGYDS
+537 ISVLSGSDS
-546 LLELNVSEDFN
+546 LLKLNVAEDFN

-563 NVETTIN
+563 NVEATLN

-599 TQGYNKLLTLSGN
+599 TQGYNKLITLSGN
-612 LSLDTDKP
+612 LSLDTAKP

-627 STVDINSLSDIEKYD
+627 STVDINSLSDSEKYN
-642 LLDSINNFFTKSIED
+642 LIGNISNFFTKTIED